1 MITVPLWG
9 PHLGPRRLTW
19 LSMLT
24 VAVLLGG
31 CETRPDEELPRVAFV
46 TLDQGVHS
54 GISDG
59 MWGTVRDADTWVQLW
74 ERHTLGQ
81 IPPPAPPQV
90 DFSKHMVFMYFAGQ
104 RPTSGYTVE
113 VVEVL
118 GGEGLWRAR
127 VVEHRPAR
135 GSFVTQ
141 VVTQPYHIIRLPLSQ
156 QRVTVQLTEEE
167 KLR

>member
-1 MITVPLWG
+1 VPLRG
-9 PHLGPRRLTW
+9 THLGLRRLTW
-19 LSMLT
+19 LSILPI
-24 VAVLLGG
+24 AVLLGA
-31 CETRPDEELPRVAFV
+31 CETRPDEDLPRIAFT

-59 MWGTVRDADTWVQLW
+59 IWGTVRDADTWLQLW
-74 ERHTLGQ
+74 DRHTLGR
-81 IPPPAPPQV
+81 IPPPEPPQV
-90 DFSKHMVFMYFAGQ
+90 DFSQYMVFMYFAGQ

-127 VVEHRPAR
+127 VIEHRPAR

-167 KLR
+167 QLR